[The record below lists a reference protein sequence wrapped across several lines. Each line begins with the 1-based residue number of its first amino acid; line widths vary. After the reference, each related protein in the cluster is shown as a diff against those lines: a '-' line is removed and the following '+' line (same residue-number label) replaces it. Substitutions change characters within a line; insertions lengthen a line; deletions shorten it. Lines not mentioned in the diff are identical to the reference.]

1 MSTGGVVQI
10 FESVG
15 EFASAASRME
25 VGWTIRPG
33 SGQFRA
39 AITQEPFADSLF
51 GELQY
56 YPCSGVRDA
65 DEIARSHED
74 YVCLTL
80 YEEGDM
86 RLIQRGRTIDARAG
100 DFVVWDA
107 SVPSMFECLA
117 PTRCKLIWLPQR
129 LFNRYVA
136 GFDCL
141 ENQIIP
147 GTSLAA
153 SVIGTHV
160 RQLHPMLAAF
170 PAARQAK
177 IFESSIEFIL
187 SCLPGQP
194 LAPDLTKQQAAL
206 LARARDAIAERIG
219 GGEITPAIIAAEL
232 GISVRYL
239 HRVFALTGQSLL
251 EYVTAQRLDRAR
263 RMLVGGPGRVNIAAI
278 AQDVGFYDS
287 SHFNKA
293 FKRQYGV
300 APSRYRKV

>member
-1 MSTGGVVQI
+1 
-10 FESVG
+10 
-15 EFASAASRME
+15 ME

-39 AITQEPFADSLF
+39 AISQEPFADSLF

-65 DEIARSHED
+65 DEIARSNED

-86 RLIQRGRTIDARAG
+86 RIVQRGRTIDAQAG

-107 SVPSMFECLA
+107 SVPSAFECLS

-129 LFNRYVA
+129 VFNRHVA

-147 GTSLAA
+147 KTSLAA
-153 SVIGTHV
+153 AVVGTHI

-170 PAARQAK
+170 PAARQSK

-194 LAPDLTKQQAAL
+194 LAPGLTRQQGAL
-206 LARARDAIAERIG
+206 LGRARAAIDDRIG

-239 HRVFALTGQSLL
+239 HRLFALTGQSLL

-263 RMLVGGPGRVNIAAI
+263 RMLEGGQGRMNIAAI

-293 FKRQYGV
+293 FKRKFGV
-300 APSRYRKV
+300 APSRYRQG